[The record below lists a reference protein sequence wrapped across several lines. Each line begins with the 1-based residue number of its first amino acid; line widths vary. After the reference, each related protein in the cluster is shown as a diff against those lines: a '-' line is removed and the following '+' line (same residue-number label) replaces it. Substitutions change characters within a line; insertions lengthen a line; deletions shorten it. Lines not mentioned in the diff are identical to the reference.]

1 MNSPQ
6 LWHLLRCEGA
16 STITGSSWVIAWV
29 ETGAAAG
36 GVAAAPSEVRATY
49 LAREK
54 LPRQREKKNSVHVYN
69 MTAPMKWNTHEY
81 GNSRF
86 SEPQKSA
93 TKSYYVR
100 RRQSALAA
108 RTRLPFVAFLA

>member
-29 ETGAAAG
+29 ETDSAVGSCRRAFGAKSCQDSA
-36 GVAAAPSEVRATY
+36 
-49 LAREK
+49 
-54 LPRQREKKNSVHVYN
+54 KKNSVHVYN

-81 GNSRF
+81 GNSRL

-100 RRQSALAA
+100 RRQSARAA